1 VATADV
7 KASVEKWFGQ
17 IPKAGD
23 PPRPAAAVQEPEQ
36 TARRRSVV
44 EPGVFGLTMIGWHLP
59 PGKSKDLY
67 ALQIASL
74 VLGGGDASRLKVR
87 LKSSDARTGQPLAV
101 DAGTE
106 MVIHEDPGVAIA
118 LGAYIDP
125 SQGDAI
131 EAAIFDEVGKLA
143 AKGPSPDEL
152 RRARTQLQTGYTFS
166 LESSQGL
173 AEAIGRAWILTGDPA
188 GFARDVDALENV
200 SVADV
205 QRVARQYL
213 TTDHATIVVIP
224 PKAR

>member
-1 VATADV
+1 
-7 KASVEKWFGQ
+7 
-17 IPKAGD
+17 
-23 PPRPAAAVQEPEQ
+23 
-36 TARRRSVV
+36 
-44 EPGVFGLTMIGWHLP
+44 M
-59 PGKSKDLY
+59 
-67 ALQIASL
+67 
-74 VLGGGDASRLKVR
+74 RLKTPDPKTKR
-87 LKSSDARTGQPLAV
+87 PLALE
-101 DAGTE
+101 AGME
-106 MVIHEDPGVAIA
+106 AIIREDPGMTIA
-118 LGAYIDP
+118 LGAYLDP
-125 SQGDAI
+125 AQGDAV